1 MRAKQYAAGTAILSG
16 DSRVGPGPKVLRF
29 RVTLLIRPDPAAGSL
44 ETAASDGRTDMAER
58 SAGVYALLTDGSTVQ
73 IRPARPG
80 DLEAVREMH
89 AAMSSD
95 NMYLRFFSLSPHN
108 AEREAQRICRSSG
121 PGQVALLAWRG
132 PAVVG
137 VASYD
142 MNDATETAE
151 IAVAVA
157 DGMHRHGIATLL
169 LEHLVSIARQRHVR
183 AFTAET
189 LVENA
194 AMLHVFADAGLPVR
208 RHFSEGVVDVTIPLP
223 SSGGDASLA
232 DYLDAVERRESR
244 ADVASLK
251 HLFKPG
257 SIAVIGA
264 SRRADSVGARLLAN
278 ITSGGF
284 AGPILP
290 VNPHAS
296 TLAGLRCVAS
306 VKELPEGVDLA
317 IVCVPPEAVLEVA
330 EQCGRRGVRS
340 LVVITSGLGDTG
352 PGLLATCR
360 RYGMR
365 LVGPNCFGVAV
376 PGVGLDA
383 TFGRSPALA
392 GIAGVAVQSG
402 GIGISITG
410 HLSRLGIGVS
420 SFTST
425 GDKYDVSSNDLIA
438 WWEQD
443 EETKL
448 AILYLE
454 SFGNPR
460 KFARTARR
468 VGQRMPVLTVIG
480 GRSLAGQRAAAS
492 HTAAAATPLVTRE
505 ALFAQAGIVAA
516 ENLGELVNAAAFLAC
531 QPVPSGRRVAI
542 VTNAGGAG
550 VLAADACGD
559 NGLVLAPLSEPTR
572 QRLTDLL
579 PAGAAIANP
588 VDTTAA
594 ISADVF
600 RTCLE
605 TVAADESVD
614 AVLSVTVPTA
624 VADPSDAVAL
634 ATIAKPAGAV
644 VLDQA
649 EDVRLLPLAGA
660 AAAAATASARTAPLN
675 AIPCYAYPEG
685 AVRALGHAAR
695 YGAWLNRPQGCVPQ
709 LPLVRSADA
718 RALVA
723 RFLRANPA
731 GGWLPAAEVADLLL
745 CYQIPQVTTVV
756 ATSVQEAVAAA
767 AELPGPVVLKASA
780 TGLVHKTEA
789 GAVKLDLRSASD
801 ISSAFQELASS
812 FGDALT
818 GVIVQPMVRG
828 GVEVLIGV
836 AQEPVFGPLVVFGL
850 GGVATDVLGDHTA
863 RLSPL
868 TDADAHELVHGV
880 RAAAL
885 LEGFRGGPAVSTDAL
900 EDALLRVS
908 RLADD
913 LPEVAELDLNPVIAR
928 PEGCLAADARI
939 RIMPAR
945 ARDPFLRRLR

>member
-1 MRAKQYAAGTAILSG
+1 
-16 DSRVGPGPKVLRF
+16 
-29 RVTLLIRPDPAAGSL
+29 
-44 ETAASDGRTDMAER
+44 MAQR
-58 SAGVYALLTDGSTVQ
+58 SSGVYALLTDGSTVQ
-73 IRPARPG
+73 IRPAQPG
-80 DLEAVREMH
+80 DFDAVRQMH
-89 AAMSSD
+89 ASMSPD
-95 NMYLRFFSLSPHN
+95 NMYLRFFSLSPQN
-108 AEREAQRICRSSG
+108 ADREAQRICGTTG
-121 PGQVALLAWRG
+121 PGQVAMLAWRD
-132 PAVVG
+132 ATVVG

-142 MNDATETAE
+142 MNDPADTAE
-151 IAVAVA
+151 VAVAVA

-189 LVENA
+189 LVENS
-194 AMLHVFADAGLPVR
+194 AMLRVFADAGLPVR
-208 RHFSEGVVDVTIPLP
+208 RHFSDGVVDVTIPLP
-223 SSGGDASLA
+223 SSDGDASLA
-232 DYLDAVERRESR
+232 DYLDAVQRRESL

-251 HLFKPG
+251 HLFHPG

-278 ITSGGF
+278 ITSAGF
-284 AGPILP
+284 AGPIFP

-296 TLAGLRCVAS
+296 TLAGLPSVAS
-306 VKELPEGVDLA
+306 VEDLPEGVDLA
-317 IVCVPPEAVLEVA
+317 IICVPGRAVSDVA
-330 EQCGRRGVRS
+330 EQCGRHGVRA
-340 LVVITSGLGDTG
+340 LVVITSGLGDAG
-352 PGLLATCR
+352 PELLATCR

-383 TFGRSPALA
+383 TFGRSPVLA

-402 GIGISITG
+402 GIGVSITE

-425 GDKYDVSSNDLIA
+425 GDKYDVSSNDLVA

-443 EETKL
+443 DQTEL

-468 VGQRMPVLTVIG
+468 VGQQMPVLTVIG
-480 GRSLAGQRAAAS
+480 GRSMAGQAAATS

-516 ENLGELVNAAAFLAC
+516 ENLGELVDAAAFLAC
-531 QPVPSGRRVAI
+531 QPVPGGPRVAI

-559 NGLVLAPLSEPTR
+559 NGLILAPLSEPVR

-600 RTCLE
+600 RACME
-605 TVAADESVD
+605 AVAADDSVD

-624 VADPSDAVAL
+624 VADPSEAVAQ
-634 ATIAKPAGAV
+634 AAIAKPVGAV
-644 VLDQA
+644 VMDQA
-649 EDVRLLPLAGA
+649 EIVRLLPRSGSDQD
-660 AAAAATASARTAPLN
+660 TTERIN
-675 AIPCYAYPEG
+675 AVPCYAYPEG
-685 AVRALGHAAR
+685 AVRALAHAAR
-695 YGAWLNRPQGCVPQ
+695 YGAWLSRPQGRVPE
-709 LPLVRSADA
+709 LPLVRSTDA

-723 RFLRANPA
+723 DFMRGNPA
-731 GGWLPAAEVADLLL
+731 GGWLPAGDVAELLR

-756 ATSVQEAVAAA
+756 ATSEQEAVAAA
-767 AELPGPVVLKASA
+767 ADLPGPVVLKAAA

-789 GAVKLDLRSASD
+789 GAVKLDLRRPSDVSA
-801 ISSAFQELASS
+801 AYQELSSS

-818 GVIVQPMVRG
+818 GVVVQPMVRG

-850 GGVATDVLGDHTA
+850 GGIATDVLGDHAA

-885 LEGFRGGPAVSTDAL
+885 LEGFRGAPAVSTDAL
-900 EDALLRVS
+900 EGVLLRVS

-928 PEGCLAADARI
+928 AEGCLAADARI
-939 RIMPAR
+939 RLTPAE

>member
-1 MRAKQYAAGTAILSG
+1 
-16 DSRVGPGPKVLRF
+16 
-29 RVTLLIRPDPAAGSL
+29 
-44 ETAASDGRTDMAER
+44 MAQR
-58 SAGVYALLTDGSTVQ
+58 SADVYALLTDGSTVQ

-80 DLEAVREMH
+80 DVDAVREMH
-89 AAMSSD
+89 ASMSPD
-95 NMYLRFFSLSPHN
+95 NMYLRFFSLSPIN
-108 AEREAQRICRSSG
+108 AEREAQRICGSSG
-121 PGQVALLAWRG
+121 PGQVALVAWRG
-132 PAVVG
+132 AAVVG

-142 MNDATETAE
+142 MNNAAETAE

-189 LVENA
+189 LTENA

-208 RHFSEGVVDVTIPLP
+208 RQSADGVVDVTIPLP
-223 SSGGDASLA
+223 ASDGDASLA

-251 HLFKPG
+251 HLFKPA

-264 SRRADSVGARLLAN
+264 SRREDSVGARLLAN

-284 AGPILP
+284 AGQIFP

-296 TLAGLRCVAS
+296 TLAGLPCVAS
-306 VKELPEGVDLA
+306 VGDLPEGVDLA
-317 IVCVPPEAVLEVA
+317 IICVPAPAVREVA
-330 EQCGRRGVRS
+330 DQCGQHGVRA
-340 LVVITSGLGDTG
+340 LVVITSGLGDEG
-352 PGLLATCR
+352 AGLLATCR

-365 LVGPNCFGVAV
+365 LVGPNCFGIAV

-383 TFGRSPALA
+383 TFGRNRALA

-402 GIGISITG
+402 GIGISLTE

-443 EETKL
+443 EQTEL
-448 AILYLE
+448 AVLYLE

-468 VGQRMPVLTVIG
+468 VGRRMPVLTVIG
-480 GRSLAGQRAAAS
+480 GRSVAGQRAAAS

-516 ENLGELVNAAAFLAC
+516 QNLGELVDAAAFLAC

-559 NGLVLAPLSEPTR
+559 NGLILASLSEPTK
-572 QRLTDLL
+572 QQLTDLL
-579 PAGAAIANP
+579 PAGAAIGNP

-594 ISADVF
+594 ISMDVF
-600 RTCLE
+600 RACLE
-605 TVAADESVD
+605 TVAADDSVD

-624 VADPSDAVAL
+624 VADPSEAVAL
-634 ATIAKPAGAV
+634 AAIAKPAGAV

-649 EDVRLLPLAGA
+649 ENVRLQPRRGGSTAAGPTAAGSTGAGA
-660 AAAAATASARTAPLN
+660 VPPIN
-675 AIPCYAYPEG
+675 AVPCYAYPEG

-695 YGAWLNRPQGCVPQ
+695 YGAWLSRPQGCVPD
-709 LPLVRSADA
+709 LPRVRSADA

-723 RFLRANPA
+723 RFLRASPA
-731 GGWLPAAEVADLLL
+731 GGWLPAADVADLLA
-745 CYQIPQVTTVV
+745 CYQIPLVTTVF
-756 ATSVQEAVAAA
+756 AASEQAAVAAA
-767 AELPGPVVLKASA
+767 AELPGPVVLKAAA

-789 GAVKLDLRSASD
+789 GAVKLDLRGAPDVSA
-801 ISSAFQELASS
+801 AYQEFESS

-850 GGVATDVLGDHTA
+850 GGIATDVLGDHTA

-885 LEGFRGGPAVSTDAL
+885 LDGFRGSPAVSTDAL
-900 EDALLRVS
+900 EDVLLRIS

-939 RIMPAR
+939 RMMPAEP
-945 ARDPFLRRLR
+945 RDPFLRRLR

>member
-1 MRAKQYAAGTAILSG
+1 
-16 DSRVGPGPKVLRF
+16 
-29 RVTLLIRPDPAAGSL
+29 
-44 ETAASDGRTDMAER
+44 MAQR

-80 DLEAVREMH
+80 DIDAVREMH
-89 AAMSSD
+89 ASMSPD
-95 NMYLRFFSLSPHN
+95 NMYLRFFSLSPQN
-108 AEREAQRICRSSG
+108 AEREAQRICCPSG
-121 PGQVALLAWRG
+121 SGQVALLAWRAA
-132 PAVVG
+132 AVVG

-142 MNDATETAE
+142 MNNAAETAE

-208 RHFSEGVVDVTIPLP
+208 RESADGVVDVTIPLP
-223 SSGGDASLA
+223 ASDGDASLA
-232 DYLDAVERRESR
+232 DYLDAVERRERR
-244 ADVASLK
+244 ADVASLT

-284 AGPILP
+284 AGPVFP
-290 VNPHAS
+290 VNPHAR
-296 TLAGLRCVAS
+296 TLAGLPCVAS
-306 VKELPEGVDLA
+306 VEDLPEGVSLA
-317 IVCVPPEAVLEVA
+317 IVCVPARAVAGVA
-330 EQCGRRGVRS
+330 EQCGRHGVRA
-340 LVVITSGLGDTG
+340 LVVISSGLGDEG
-352 PGLLATCR
+352 AGLLATCR

-365 LVGPNCFGVAV
+365 LVGPNCFGIAV
-376 PGVGLDA
+376 PGIGLDA
-383 TFGRSPALA
+383 TFGRSPARA

-402 GIGISITG
+402 GIGISLTE

-425 GDKYDVSSNDLIA
+425 GDKYDVSSNDLVA

-443 EETKL
+443 EQTEL

-480 GRSLAGQRAAAS
+480 GRSAAGQRAATS

-531 QPVPSGRRVAI
+531 QPVPGGPRVAI

-559 NGLVLAPLSEPTR
+559 NGLILAPLSEPTR

-594 ISADVF
+594 ISTDVF
-600 RTCLE
+600 LACLE
-605 TVAADESVD
+605 TVAADDSVD

-624 VADPSDAVAL
+624 VADPSEAAAL
-634 ATIAKPAGAV
+634 AAIAKPAGAV

-649 EDVRLLPLAGA
+649 EDVRLQPRPAGTAAAGA
-660 AAAAATASARTAPLN
+660 AATGITRPLN
-675 AIPCYAYPEG
+675 AVPCYAYPEG

-695 YGAWLNRPQGCVPQ
+695 YGAWLNRPQGCVPE
-709 LPLVRSADA
+709 LPRVRSADA
-718 RALVA
+718 RTLVA

-731 GGWLPAAEVADLLL
+731 GGWLSAADIADLLS
-745 CYQIPQVTTVV
+745 CYQIPQVTTVF
-756 ATSVQEAVAAA
+756 AASEHEAVSAA
-767 AELPGPVVLKASA
+767 AELPGPVVLKAA
-780 TGLVHKTEA
+780 AIGLVHKTEA
-789 GAVKLDLRSASD
+789 GAVKLDLRGASD
-801 ISSAFQELASS
+801 VSAAYQEFASS

-818 GVIVQPMVRG
+818 GAIVQPMVRD

-885 LEGFRGGPAVSTDAL
+885 LEGFRGSPAVSTDAL
-900 EDALLRVS
+900 EDVLLRVS

-939 RIMPAR
+939 RIMTAEP
-945 ARDPFLRRLR
+945 RDPFLRRLR